1 MEYNDIRRAFANYPA
16 ERMVLTINGGI
27 HDWVHYRH
35 NQSGIAELIDNNHRF
50 TPFADRLEEDGKI
63 LVPIRCWDFDIDMIE
78 VLDETTGKYH
88 PMWSTDPDY
97 TGGLSRWEHRF
108 YQKLLKSRN
117 GGSARQKGR
126 IAAKAKQDRLAAF
139 DDELWKM
146 GMRERSKVCA
156 LIAAEEKR
164 AEAIADA
171 EAARGDGAKRGA
183 SVPSRSMTPAG
194 ANRKDIPKP
203 PPQSRGSVKRK
214 RRQHTPPRRGKD
226 YGSASTALVSRSSSA
241 TPDNHGTSSKTTEKF
256 KFKKR

>member
-1 MEYNDIRRAFANYPA
+1 MEFDDIRRAFANYPA

-27 HDWVHYRH
+27 HDWVQYRH
-35 NQSGIAELIDNNHRF
+35 NQPGIAELIENNHRF
-50 TPFADRLEEDGKI
+50 TPFANRLEEDGKI

-108 YQKLLKSRN
+108 YYQFLKTRD

-126 IAAKAKQDRLAAF
+126 IAAKAKQDRLAVF

-156 LIAAEEKR
+156 LITAEVKR
-164 AEAIADA
+164 AKAIADA
-171 EAARGDGAKRGA
+171 DANSGKSDESGT
-183 SVPSRSMTPAG
+183 SLRSWPLTPAG
-194 ANRKDIPKP
+194 EDRKDIAMP
-203 PPQSRGSVKRK
+203 PPQNRGPTKRK
-214 RRQHTPPRRGKD
+214 RREHSPPRREKD
-226 YGSASTALVSRSSSA
+226 YGSASTASLSRAVAASGAENGAQKSVA
-241 TPDNHGTSSKTTEKF
+241 GKF